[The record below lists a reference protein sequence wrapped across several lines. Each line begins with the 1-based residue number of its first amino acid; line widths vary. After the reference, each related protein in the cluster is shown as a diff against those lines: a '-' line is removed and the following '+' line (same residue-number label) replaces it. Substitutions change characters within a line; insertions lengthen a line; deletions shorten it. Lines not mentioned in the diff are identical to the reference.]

1 MKESMFKR
9 FYNYRIYPDG
19 KIYSEISKKFLA
31 HDITKIGYHQV
42 TLFINC
48 VPVRYKVHRLV
59 ALQFVD
65 NPDPLHKRH
74 VNHVDGDKNNNH
86 YSNLEW
92 VTVYEN
98 NLHARITGLNDI
110 RSSNSNRWKNPDFR
124 KRVSNNI
131 SKSKI
136 LSGCAKG
143 SKNPNFRYRIVLNGV
158 ECSRKDLFDIVGD
171 KMSSTTIDKY
181 IKIMSLGIKPK
192 AFENFD
198 IIVID
203 TKTDKVN
210 RLSNDTLF

>member
-1 MKESMFKR
+1 VPSR
-9 FYNYRIYPDG
+9 F
-19 KIYSEISKKFLA
+19 
-31 HDITKIGYHQV
+31 
-42 TLFINC
+42 
-48 VPVRYKVHRLV
+48 KVHRLV
-59 ALQFVD
+59 AAQFVD
-65 NPDPLHKRH
+65 NPDPINKRH
-74 VNHVDGDKNNNH
+74 INHIDGDKNNNR

-92 VTVYEN
+92 VTAYEN
-98 NLHARITGLNDI
+98 NLHARITGLNNI
-110 RSSNSNRWKNPDFR
+110 SVSNSVRWKNPEFR

-143 SKNPNFRYRIVLNGV
+143 SKNPNFRYRILLNGI
-158 ECSRKDLFDIVGD
+158 ECSRNDLFNVVGG
-171 KMSSTTIDKY
+171 KLSTTTIDKY